1 MAPLIEIMKKELSKR
16 QFKKMYMK
24 YRTDGDG
31 WTDDYWDHF
40 FEKRNVKRF
49 FFTAPETPA
58 HDRMFISQD
67 AISAHLFFMSSD
79 SEERLFD
86 HPGKK

>member
-1 MAPLIEIMKKELSKR
+1 MELMQKELTKAE
-16 QFKKMYMK
+16 FKKAYMS

-40 FEKRNVKRF
+40 YENQPDKKF

-58 HDRMFISQD
+58 HDRMFISESGRQV
-67 AISAHLFFMSSD
+67 HLFFMTSE
-79 SEERLFD
+79 SEESLFD
-86 HPGKK
+86 YPGKE